1 MNLHST
7 ELETMKVRKITVCG
21 GGNGAQTLA
30 PIAARN
36 LGCPVDIYAPFAD
49 EAERLRAG
57 IAAHGGLEVTGAV
70 QSKAWPRRVS
80 ADPAEVI
87 PGSNVVVLVLPA
99 FAHEST
105 LRQIVPFLDE
115 GAWVGAMPARGGF
128 DYCAAQILAEHGRDD
143 VGLFGLQTL
152 PWACR
157 IREYGQV
164 VQVLGVKNVVDAAS
178 RPAWVSGFEFR
189 VPSSFN
195 SKPRT
200 RNSKL
205 PMREGEQIAPFP
217 NKTSASSVEPFG
229 TPVLPL
235 LERMLGLP
243 IGTAANMLALTLA
256 NTGQLIHPG
265 IMYALFAD
273 WDGTPFSVDEVPLFY
288 HSLSEEGA
296 RTLAGLSD
304 DVQAIRARLE
314 PALDLS
320 AVRPLKAWL
329 LRSYGDMVA
338 DPSSLW
344 SAFVTNQAYAG
355 LKAPV
360 REASPGQFVPDFRAR
375 YLAEDVPFGLAVSRA
390 IAELAGV
397 ETPTMGEVIAWA
409 GAQLGKDYLG
419 RDAREA
425 RIPQKYGLGNLEA
438 LIAFAP

>member
-1 MNLHST
+1 
-7 ELETMKVRKITVCG
+7 MKLRKITVCG
-21 GGNGAQTLA
+21 GGNGAQTLV
-30 PIAARN
+30 PIAAQN
-36 LGCPVDIYAPFAD
+36 LGCPVDVYAPFAD

-57 IAAHGGLEVTGAV
+57 IAAHGGLEVTGMV
-70 QSKAWPRRVS
+70 QAKARPRRVS

-99 FAHEST
+99 FAHEGT
-105 LRQIVPFLDE
+105 LRQIAPFLDE

-128 DYCAAQILAEHGRDD
+128 DYCAAHVLAEHGRDD
-143 VGLFGLQTL
+143 VGIFGLQTL

-164 VQVLGVKNVVDAAS
+164 VRVLGVKKVVDAAT
-178 RPAWVSGFEFR
+178 RPAGVSSSAFR
-189 VPSSFN
+189 VSSSFS
-195 SKPRT
+195 SKLRT

-205 PMREGEQIAPFP
+205 PMREGEQAAPFP
-217 NKTSASSVEPFG
+217 NKFG
-229 TPVLPL
+229 TPVRSL

-265 IMYALFAD
+265 IMYSLFAG
-273 WDGTPFSVDEVPLFY
+273 WDGRPFHADDVPLFY

-296 RTLAGLSD
+296 QTLVGLSD

-314 PALDLS
+314 PGLDLS

-329 LRSYGDMVA
+329 LRSYGDAIA
-338 DPSSLW
+338 DPSSLR
-344 SAFVTNQAYAG
+344 SAFVTNRAYAG

-360 REASPGQFVPDFRAR
+360 REVSPGQFVPDFGAR

-397 ETPTMGEVIAWA
+397 ETPTMDEVVAWA

-419 RDAREA
+419 RDAGEA
-425 RIPQKYGLGNLEA
+425 RIPQRYGLGSLEQ
-438 LIAFAP
+438 LVEFGIRD

>member
-21 GGNGAQTLA
+21 GGNGAQTLV

-49 EAERLRAG
+49 EAERLCAG
-57 IAAHGGLEVTGAV
+57 VAAHGGLEVTGAMQV
-70 QSKAWPRRVS
+70 KAQPRRVS

-87 PGSNVVVLVLPA
+87 PGSDMVVLVLPA

-115 GAWVGAMPARGGF
+115 GVWVGAMPARGGF

-157 IREYGQV
+157 IREYAQV
-164 VQVLGVKNVVDAAS
+164 VHVLGVKNAVDAAT
-178 RPAWVSGFEFR
+178 RPAAKVE
-189 VPSSFN
+189 
-195 SKPRT
+195 
-200 RNSKL
+200 
-205 PMREGEQIAPFP
+205 EI
-217 NKTSASSVEPFG
+217 ASS
-229 TPVLPL
+229 
-235 LERMLGLP
+235 LERMLGLS
-243 IGTAANMLALTLA
+243 IGAAANMLALTLA

-273 WDGTPFSVDEVPLFY
+273 WDGMPFSVDEVPLFY

-304 DVQAIRARLE
+304 DVQTIRARLE
-314 PALDLS
+314 LVLDLS

-329 LRSYGDMVA
+329 LRSYGDAIA
-338 DPSSLW
+338 DPSSLR
-344 SAFVTNQAYAG
+344 SAFVTNRAYAG
-355 LKAPV
+355 LKSPV
-360 REASPGQFVPDFRAR
+360 REVSPGQFAPDFQAR

-390 IAELAGV
+390 IASLAGV
-397 ETPTMGEVIAWA
+397 ETPTMDEVIAWA

-419 RDAREA
+419 RDAKET